1 MDALDKKILSLLQQN
16 ATLPVAEIG
25 ERIGLSSTP
34 CWRRIQK
41 LEADGV
47 IRRRVALLDPAKMN
61 VGVTVFI
68 AVRTNHHSREWLQKF
83 QVAVQDIPEIV
94 EFYRMSGDIDY
105 LLRAVV
111 PDIAA
116 YDSVYKRLIERI
128 ELSDVT
134 SMFAME
140 TIKST
145 TELPVSYAP

>member
-1 MDALDKKILSLLQQN
+1 MDNIDRKILSILQEDSTVSV
-16 ATLPVAEIG
+16 ADVAECV
-25 ERIGLSSTP
+25 GLSPTP

-41 LEADGV
+41 MESAGI
-47 IRRRVALLDPAKMN
+47 IRARVALLDPDKMN

-68 AVRTNHHSREWLQKF
+68 AVRTNRHALEWLSQF
-83 QVAVQDIPEIV
+83 QQAVADIPEIV

-111 PDIAA
+111 PNIGA

-128 ELSDVT
+128 ELADVT

-140 TIKST
+140 TIKYT
-145 TELPVSYAP
+145 TAIPVTYAP

>member
-68 AVRTNHHSREWLQKF
+68 AVRTNHHSHDWLLKF
-83 QVAVQDIPEIV
+83 QNAVQDIPEIV